1 MALGPVAIMYTVMQG
16 SVQKILDVAG
26 VLVRVVH
33 VFTDGSGLLMKSEL
47 ICCIQLYQSE
57 V

>member
-1 MALGPVAIMYTVMQG
+1 MALRPIAVMCTGIPG

-33 VFTDGSGLLMKSEL
+33 VFTDGSGLLMKYEL
-47 ICCIQLYQSE
+47 ICIQLFQSE